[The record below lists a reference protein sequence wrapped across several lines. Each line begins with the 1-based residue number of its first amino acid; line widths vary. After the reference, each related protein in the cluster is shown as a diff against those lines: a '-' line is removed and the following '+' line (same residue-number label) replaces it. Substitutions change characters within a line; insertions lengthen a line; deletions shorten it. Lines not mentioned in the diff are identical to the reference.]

1 MLHRIT
7 CLAPLVFLL
16 APLGLS
22 PVCLGQGQAVGR
34 ALGVVTKMDAAA
46 RQIALQTATGEVAVT
61 VDAKA
66 KVLRVAPGATNL
78 TNAAAIELTDI
89 NVGDRLRARGR
100 MTDGQKSLAA
110 LEIVVISQSDIAS
123 KQAAE
128 RADWD
133 RRGATGIVAEV
144 AAESVTINVRTIE
157 GVKPLVITAAPNA
170 VIRRY
175 TPDSVKFADA
185 KPAKLSEI
193 HKGDQVRARGNKTP
207 DGAQMTADEIV
218 SGQFK
223 MIAGLVVSV
232 DPQENVVRINNIE
245 TKKPMTV
252 KISED
257 SSLKKLQPMLAQ
269 AIANRL
275 HGVAPG
281 ERPPGGAPAGVA
293 GGAGDRGNNAGAGG
307 PGGGAGGGRGP
318 GGFGGGRG
326 GDLQSMIDRT
336 PAIKISDLATGDAII
351 VSSTAGTAADQVTAI
366 TLLAGVEPILTKP
379 GTREMS
385 LGDWNMGGGGDLG
398 GIGQ

>member
-1 MLHRIT
+1 MIK
-7 CLAPLVFLL
+7 LVLL
-16 APLGLS
+16 LLGLTTLS
-22 PVCLGQGQAVGR
+22 VGQEQAVGR
-34 ALGVVTKMDAAA
+34 ALGVVTQADAAA
-46 RQIALQTATGEVAVT
+46 RRITLKTDTGEVAVA

-78 TNAAAIELTDI
+78 SNAAAIELTDI
-89 NVGDRLRARGR
+89 NIGDRVRARGR
-100 MTDGQKSLAA
+100 AGDDTKTLAA

-133 RRGATGIVAEV
+133 RRGAIGIVADV
-144 AAESVTINVRTIE
+144 AADSVTINVRTME
-157 GVKPLVITAAPNA
+157 GPKPLVITAAPNA

-185 KPAKLSEI
+185 KPSKLSEI
-193 HKGDQVRARGNKTP
+193 RKGDQVRARGNKTP
-207 DGAQMTADEIV
+207 DGGQMAAEEIV

-223 MIAGLVVSV
+223 MIAGLVVAV
-232 DPQENVVRINNIE
+232 DPQENVIRINNIE

-252 KISED
+252 KISTD
-257 SSLKKLQPMLAQ
+257 SSIKKLQPMLAQ
-269 AIANRL
+269 MIANRL
-275 HGVAPG
+275 HGVAPAEG
-281 ERPPGGAPAGVA
+281 TPGGGPAGPGVP
-293 GGAGDRGNNAGAGG
+293 GG
-307 PGGGAGGGRGP
+307 PGGRGP
-318 GGFGGGRG
+318 GGGRG
-326 GDLQSMIDRT
+326 GDLQALIERT
-336 PAIKISDLATGDAII
+336 PVIKVSDLMTGDAII
-351 VSSTAGTAADQVTAI
+351 VSSVNGASADQVTAI

>member
-1 MLHRIT
+1 MCRGMT
-7 CLAPLVFLL
+7 YLAPLALLL
-16 APLGLS
+16 APLGPV
-22 PVCLGQGQAVGR
+22 PVCLGQEPAVGR
-34 ALGVVTKMDAAA
+34 ALGAVTKIDAAA
-46 RQIALQTATGEVAVT
+46 RQIALQTTTGEVAVT

-78 TNAAAIELTDI
+78 SNAAAIELTDI

-100 MTDGQKSLAA
+100 MTDDQKSLAA

-133 RRGATGIVAEV
+133 RRGATGIVADV
-144 AAESVTINVRTIE
+144 AADSVTVSVRTIE

-185 KPAKLSEI
+185 KPSKLSEI
-193 HKGDQVRARGNKTP
+193 RKGDQVRARGNKTP
-207 DGAQMTADEIV
+207 DGAQMTAEEIV

-223 MIAGLVVSV
+223 MIAGLVLSI
-232 DPQENVVRINNIE
+232 DPQENVIRINNIE

-252 KISED
+252 KVSTD
-257 SSLKKLQPMLAQ
+257 SSLKKLQPPLAQ

-275 HGVAPG
+275 HGVAAG
-281 ERPPGGAPAGVA
+281 ERPAGGAPAGA
-293 GGAGDRGNNAGAGG
+293 PDG
-307 PGGGAGGGRGP
+307 GGGAGGGRGP
-318 GGFGGGRG
+318 GGGGRG
-326 GDLQSMIDRT
+326 DLQAMIDRT
-336 PAIKISDLATGDAII
+336 PAIKISDLMTGDAVII
-351 VSSTAGTAADQVTAI
+351 SSAAGATADQVTAI

>member
-1 MLHRIT
+1 MMI
-7 CLAPLVFLL
+7 LL
-16 APLGLS
+16 APLSLV
-22 PVCLGQGQAVGR
+22 PVCFGQEQAVGR
-34 ALGVVTKMDAAA
+34 ALGEVTKTDAAQ
-46 RQIALQTATGEVAVT
+46 RQLTLKTATGEVTVT

-78 TNAAAIELTDI
+78 NNAAAMELTDI
-89 NVGDRLRARGR
+89 SVGDRLRARGR
-100 MTDGQKSLAA
+100 MTEDQKSLAA
-110 LEIVVISQSDIAS
+110 LEIVVISQSDIAN

-133 RRGATGIVAEV
+133 RRGATGIVTDV
-144 AAESVTINVRTIE
+144 AADSVTVNVRTIE
-157 GVKPLVITAAPNA
+157 GVKPLVITPAPAA

-185 KPAKLSEI
+185 KPSKLSEI
-193 HKGDQVRARGNKTP
+193 RKGDQVRARGNKTP

-223 MIAGLVVSV
+223 MIAGLVLSV
-232 DPQENVVRINNIE
+232 DPQENVIRINNIE

-252 KISED
+252 KISTD
-257 SSLKKLQPMLAQ
+257 SSLKKLQPPLAQ
-269 AIANRL
+269 AIASRL
-275 HGVAPG
+275 HGVTAG
-281 ERPPGGAPAGVA
+281 ERPPGGAPVGAPGGGGGPGNNGGGPA
-293 GGAGDRGNNAGAGG
+293 GGLAGG
-307 PGGGAGGGRGP
+307 PGGGSGGGRGP

-326 GDLQSMIDRT
+326 GDMQSMIDRT
-336 PAIKISDLATGDAII
+336 PAIKISDLMTGDAVII
-351 VSSTAGTAADQVTAI
+351 SSTAGSTADQVTAI

-385 LGDWNMGGGGDLG
+385 LGDWNMGGGDLG

>member
-1 MLHRIT
+1 MYGGMT
-7 CLAPLVFLL
+7 YLAPLALL
-16 APLGLS
+16 LTPLS
-22 PVCLGQGQAVGR
+22 NTSVCLGQEPTVGR

-46 RQIALQTATGEVAVT
+46 HQITLQTTTGEVAVT

-89 NVGDRLRARGR
+89 SVGDRLRARGR
-100 MTDGQKSLAA
+100 MTEDQKSLAA

-123 KQAAE
+123 KQAAD

-133 RRGATGIVAEV
+133 RRGATGIVADV
-144 AAESVTINVRTIE
+144 AADSITINVRTIE
-157 GVKPLVITAAPNA
+157 GVKPLVITPAPNA

-193 HKGDQVRARGNKTP
+193 RKGDQVRARGNKTA
-207 DGAQMTADEIV
+207 DGAQMTAEEIV

-223 MIAGLVVSV
+223 MIAGLVLSV

-252 KISED
+252 KISAD

-281 ERPPGGAPAGVA
+281 GPPAAAPSGVGGGAP
-293 GGAGDRGNNAGAGG
+293 
-307 PGGGAGGGRGP
+307 GGAGGKGP

-326 GDLQSMIDRT
+326 DLQAMIDRT
-336 PAIKISDLATGDAII
+336 PAIKISDLITGDAII
-351 VSSTAGTAADQVTAI
+351 ISSTAGATADQVTAI

-385 LGDWNMGGGGDLG
+385 LDDWNMGGGGDLG

>member
-1 MLHRIT
+1 MYRGIMYV
-7 CLAPLVFLL
+7 APLAFLL
-16 APLGLS
+16 APLGPV
-22 PVCLGQGQAVGR
+22 PVCLGQEPAVGR
-34 ALGVVTKMDAAA
+34 ALGAVTKIDAAA
-46 RQIALQTATGEVAVT
+46 RHIALQTTTGEVAVT

-100 MTDGQKSLAA
+100 MTDDQKSLAA

-133 RRGATGIVAEV
+133 RRGATGIVADV
-144 AAESVTINVRTIE
+144 APDSVTINVRTIE

-185 KPAKLSEI
+185 KLSKLSEI
-193 HKGDQVRARGNKTP
+193 RKGDQVRARGNKTP
-207 DGAQMTADEIV
+207 DGGQMTADEIV

-223 MIAGLVVSV
+223 MIAGLVLSV
-232 DPQENVVRINNIE
+232 DPQENVVRINNVD

-252 KISED
+252 KISTD

-275 HGVAPG
+275 HGVPAG
-281 ERPPGGAPAGVA
+281 GGAQGGGAQAERPAGAPPGAA
-293 GGAGDRGNNAGAGG
+293 AGAGGG
-307 PGGGAGGGRGP
+307 PGGGGR
-318 GGFGGGRG
+318 
-326 GDLQSMIDRT
+326 GDLQAMIDRT
-336 PAIKISDLATGDAII
+336 PAIKISDLMTGDAVII
-351 VSSTAGTAADQVTAI
+351 SSTAGTTADQVTAI

>member
-1 MLHRIT
+1 
-7 CLAPLVFLL
+7 
-16 APLGLS
+16 
-22 PVCLGQGQAVGR
+22 
-34 ALGVVTKMDAAA
+34 MDAAA
-46 RQIALQTATGEVAVT
+46 RRISLQTTTGEVAVA

-100 MTDGQKSLAA
+100 MADDQKSLAA

-123 KQAAE
+123 KQAAD

-133 RRGATGIVAEV
+133 RRGATGIVADV
-144 AAESVTINVRTIE
+144 TATSFTINVRTIE
-157 GVKPLVITAAPNA
+157 GVKPLVITPAPNA

-185 KPAKLSEI
+185 KPSTVSEI
-193 HKGDQVRARGNKTP
+193 RKGDQVRARGNKTP

-223 MIAGLVVSV
+223 MIAGLVISV
-232 DPQENVVRINNIE
+232 DPQENLVRINNIE

-252 KISED
+252 KISTD

-275 HGVAPG
+275 HGGTPGGTPAGDLPPVAP
-281 ERPPGGAPAGVA
+281 PSAPG
-293 GGAGDRGNNAGAGG
+293 AGAG
-307 PGGGAGGGRGP
+307 PGGGRGP
-318 GGFGGGRG
+318 GGFGGGRA

-336 PAIKISDLATGDAII
+336 PAIKISDLMTGDAII
-351 VSSTAGTAADQVTAI
+351 ISSTAGTSADQITAI

>member
-1 MLHRIT
+1 MIRGFMYLGP
-7 CLAPLVFLL
+7 LALLL
-16 APLGLS
+16 APLS
-22 PVCLGQGQAVGR
+22 PVPVCLGQEPAVGR
-34 ALGVVTKMDAAA
+34 ALGAVTKIDAAA
-46 RQIALQTATGEVAVT
+46 RQIALQTTTGEVAVT

-78 TNAAAIELTDI
+78 SNAAAIELTDI

-100 MTDGQKSLAA
+100 MTEDQKSLAA

-133 RRGATGIVAEV
+133 RRGATGIVADV
-144 AAESVTINVRTIE
+144 AADTLTINVRTVE
-157 GVKPLVITAAPNA
+157 GVKPLVITPAPNA

-207 DGAQMTADEIV
+207 DGAQMTAEEIV

-223 MIAGLVVSV
+223 MIAGLVLSV
-232 DPQENVVRINNIE
+232 DPQENVIRINNIDS
-245 TKKPMTV
+245 KKPMTV
-252 KISED
+252 KVSTD
-257 SSLKKLQPMLAQ
+257 SSLKKLQPPLAQ

-275 HGVAPG
+275 HGVAAG
-281 ERPPGGAPAGVA
+281 ERPAGGAPAGA
-293 GGAGDRGNNAGAGG
+293 PDGGGG
-307 PGGGAGGGRGP
+307 PGGGRGP
-318 GGFGGGRG
+318 GPGGRG
-326 GDLQSMIDRT
+326 DLQAMIDRT
-336 PAIKISDLATGDAII
+336 PAIKISDLMTGDAVII
-351 VSSTAGTAADQVTAI
+351 SSAAGATADQVTAI

>member
-1 MLHRIT
+1 MLRRIT
-7 CLAPLVFLL
+7 YLAPIVLLL
-16 APLGLS
+16 APFGPI
-22 PVCLGQGQAVGR
+22 PVCLGQEPAVGR

-46 RQIALQTATGEVAVT
+46 HQISLQTATGEVAVT

-78 TNAAAIELTDI
+78 SNAAAIELSDI

-100 MTDGQKSLAA
+100 MTDDQKSLAA

-133 RRGATGIVAEV
+133 RRGATGIVADV
-144 AAESVTINVRTIE
+144 AADSVTINVRTME
-157 GVKPLVITAAPNA
+157 GLKPLIVTPAPNA

-185 KPAKLSEI
+185 KPSQLSEI
-193 HKGDQVRARGNKTP
+193 RKGDQVRARGNKTS

-223 MIAGLVVSV
+223 MIAGLVLSV
-232 DPQENVVRINNIE
+232 DPQENVIRINNIE

-252 KISED
+252 KISAD

-281 ERPPGGAPAGVA
+281 GGPPGDRPAGAPPSTA
-293 GGAGDRGNNAGAGG
+293 GAGNGAGG
-307 PGGGAGGGRGP
+307 PGGGRGP
-318 GGFGGGRG
+318 GGFGGGRA

-336 PAIKISDLATGDAII
+336 PTIKISDLVAGEAII
-351 VSSTAGTAADQVTAI
+351 VSSTAGGTADQVTAI

-385 LGDWNMGGGGDLG
+385 LGDWNMSGGGELG